1 MNGSRN
7 EATATWPGDPVAA
20 WTEAGASP
28 AHWDRFTDPPAIG
41 SIDAIAARLES
52 HGSRLWM
59 IALVCAISGAAVVAA
74 LIVRV
79 VAGG

>member
-1 MNGSRN
+1 MDPETRRRPCGR
-7 EATATWPGDPVAA
+7 ATPWPHGPRR
-20 WTEAGASP
+20 GASP
-28 AHWDRFTDPPAIG
+28 AHWDRLTDPPAIG